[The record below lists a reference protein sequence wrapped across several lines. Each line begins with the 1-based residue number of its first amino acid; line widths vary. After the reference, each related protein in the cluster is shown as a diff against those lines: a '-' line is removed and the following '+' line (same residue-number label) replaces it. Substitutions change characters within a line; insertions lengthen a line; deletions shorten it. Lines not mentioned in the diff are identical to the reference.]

1 MPPQIYPTPFDALF
15 DVFDGAV
22 ILVGGFG
29 HVGHPHNLVRALR
42 DRGVKNLTIVANNI
56 GLGDSLDLLAET
68 GQIKK
73 FIGSFPVRASR
84 ERMTHFERLFRE
96 GLAEVEITPQGTM
109 VERIRAAGAGIAAFY
124 TPVGV
129 GTIVEQGKEKR
140 VFNGREYV
148 LELALP
154 GDFALI
160 KAYKADKLG
169 NLVYRR
175 TARNFN
181 PIMATAAKITIAE
194 VEEVVEPGELD
205 PEAIVTPGIYVD
217 RLVICPRDYND
228 PAIFQTWD

>member
-129 GTIVEQGKEKR
+129 GTIVEQGKEIGLEPSID
-140 VFNGREYV
+140 GRTV
-148 LELALP
+148 LQGSCSHLPRAAFAILDDFLRPHSCQPDCLA
-154 GDFALI
+154 FCS
-160 KAYKADKLG
+160 
-169 NLVYRR
+169 
-175 TARNFN
+175 
-181 PIMATAAKITIAE
+181 
-194 VEEVVEPGELD
+194 
-205 PEAIVTPGIYVD
+205 
-217 RLVICPRDYND
+217 RLL
-228 PAIFQTWD
+228 

>member
-1 MPPQIYPTPFDALF
+1 M
-15 DVFDGAV
+15 
-22 ILVGGFG
+22 VGGFG

-42 DRGVKNLTIVANNI
+42 DRGVKNLTIIANNI

-96 GLAEVEITPQGTM
+96 GLAEVKIIPQGTM
-109 VERIRAAGAGIAAFY
+109 VERIRAAGTGIVAFY

-129 GTIVEQGKEKR
+129 GTVVEQGKEKH
-140 VFNGREYV
+140 VFNSREYV
-148 LELALP
+148 LETALHA
-154 GDFALI
+154 DFALI

-169 NLVYRR
+169 NLIYRR

-181 PIMATAAKITIAE
+181 PIMVSAARVTIAE
-194 VEEVVEPGELD
+194 VEEAVEPGGGS
-205 PEAIVTPGIYVD
+205 A
-217 RLVICPRDYND
+217 PRDG
-228 PAIFQTWD
+228 